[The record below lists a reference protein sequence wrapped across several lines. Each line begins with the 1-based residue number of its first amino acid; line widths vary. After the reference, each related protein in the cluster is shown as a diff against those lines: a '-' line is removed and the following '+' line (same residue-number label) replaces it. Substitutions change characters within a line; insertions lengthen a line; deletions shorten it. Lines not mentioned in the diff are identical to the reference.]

1 MKQIIYALED
11 DYGMHARPASRLAEV
26 SQNYRSSMEIKYK
39 EKTGDL
45 KSMISVLKLGIKKG
59 EAFHIEIT
67 GEDEDEACRTLEKM
81 LKEKPI

>member
-39 EKTGDL
+39 EKTVTFTVENLADTDL
-45 KSMISVLKLGIKKG
+45 AKMIKVNILRSGTDCYH
-59 EAFHIEIT
+59 A
-67 GEDEDEACRTLEKM
+67 AS
-81 LKEKPI
+81 

>member
-11 DYGMHARPASRLAEV
+11 DYGMHARPASRLAE
-26 SQNYRSSMEIKYK
+26 
-39 EKTGDL
+39 
-45 KSMISVLKLGIKKG
+45 IKKG

>member
-45 KSMISVLKLGIKKG
+45 
-59 EAFHIEIT
+59 AIT
-67 GEDEDEACRTLEKM
+67 CSW
-81 LKEKPI
+81 